1 MAVNEDDGDETLLAI
16 AREGEQITMTAYQ
29 KVLTGTHVVP
39 KIPNVLEKQRTRIEI
54 SGRLESVLPVRGDI
68 AA

>member
-16 AREGEQITMTAYQ
+16 AREGEQVTMTAYQ
-29 KVLTGTHVVP
+29 KVLTDTHLVP
-39 KIPNVLEKQRTRIEI
+39 KILHVLKKQRTNIEI
-54 SGRLESVLPVRGDI
+54 SGRLVRSFRTFR

>member
-16 AREGEQITMTAYQ
+16 AREGEQVTMTAYQ
-29 KVLTGTHVVP
+29 KVLTDTHLVP
-39 KIPNVLEKQRTRIEI
+39 KILHVLNKQRTHIEI
-54 SGRLESVLPVRGDI
+54 SGRLVRSFRTFR

>member
-16 AREGEQITMTAYQ
+16 AREGEQVTMTAYQ
-29 KVLTGTHVVP
+29 KVLTDTHLVP
-39 KIPNVLEKQRTRIEI
+39 KILHVLKKQRTHIEI
-54 SGRLESVLPVRGDI
+54 SGRLVRSFRTLR